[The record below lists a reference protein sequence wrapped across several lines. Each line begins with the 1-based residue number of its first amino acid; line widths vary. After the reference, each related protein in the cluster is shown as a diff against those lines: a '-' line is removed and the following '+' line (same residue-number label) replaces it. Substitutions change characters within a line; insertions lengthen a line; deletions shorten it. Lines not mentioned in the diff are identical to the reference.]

1 MFLESTSLLLTT
13 ACQQPTPWQWMA
25 IVSLIAGSGVLV
37 VVSSTSLIALAGTF
51 ATVAVPMII
60 AGATISEVIAVITTS
75 DLFVV
80 AGGVEALSGIIVSIM
95 GILNCQ

>member
-13 ACQQPTPWQWMA
+13 ACQSPTPWQWMA
-25 IVSLIAGSGVLV
+25 IVALITGSGVFI
-37 VVSSTSLIALAGTF
+37 VVSSTSLIALARTF

-60 AGATISEVIAVITTS
+60 AGSTVPEVVAVITTN

-95 GILNCQ
+95 GILNC

>member
-13 ACQQPTPWQWMA
+13 ACQQPNPWQWMA
-25 IVSLIAGSGVLV
+25 IIALIAGSGVLV
-37 VVSSTSLIALAGTF
+37 LVSSTSLIALAGTF

-60 AGATISEVIAVITTS
+60 AGSTVSEVIAVITTS